1 MERVSNQKDKRSK
14 RQITLVIVIVLA
26 LAVATWYIFAPK
38 KEFETGDNTET
49 GIKHLIISQTDE
61 ANVGIEV
68 GQIAPNFVD
77 VNDNSFSLTGHRGN
91 VVVLDMMATW
101 CGPCITEMDH
111 LKELYANY
119 STQGVVIMSINVD
132 PTESDEMIRQFKSAY
147 GGDWIFASG
156 PEIGTTYQI
165 MYIPTMYI
173 IDKQGVIAYKS
184 VGVTD
189 YSILSSEINKL
200 L

>member
-1 MERVSNQKDKRSK
+1 MKKVSDQKDKIGK
-14 RQITLVIVIVLA
+14 RQIALVIVIVLA
-26 LAVATWYIFAPK
+26 LAVIATSISLLGS
-38 KEFETGDNTET
+38 ENVETSLR
-49 GIKHLIISQTDE
+49 HFIISQTGE
-61 ANVGIEV
+61 ANIGIEV
-68 GQIAPNFVD
+68 EQVAPNFVD

-111 LKELYANY
+111 LKELYTNY
-119 STQGVVIMSINVD
+119 SAQGVVIMSIDID
-132 PTESDEMIRQFKSAY
+132 PTESDEMIRQFKSEY

-156 PEIGTTYQI
+156 PEVGITYQI
-165 MYIPTMYI
+165 MYIPTIYI
-173 IDKQGVIAYKS
+173 IDKQGIIAYKN

-189 YSILSSEINKL
+189 YSTLLSEINKL

>member
-1 MERVSNQKDKRSK
+1 MARVSDQKDKIGK
-14 RQITLVIVIVLA
+14 KQIALVIVIVLT

-38 KEFETGDNTET
+38 KELETGNNAEA
-49 GIKHLIISQTDE
+49 GIRHLIISQTDE

-101 CGPCITEMDH
+101 CGPCIIEMDH
-111 LKELYANY
+111 LKELYTNY
-119 STQGVVIMSINVD
+119 SAQGVVIMSIDID
-132 PTESDEMIRQFKSAY
+132 PTESDEMIRQFKSTY

-156 PEIGTTYQI
+156 PEIGTTCQI
-165 MYIPTMYI
+165 THIPTMYI

-189 YSILSSEINKL
+189 YSILSSEISKL

>member
-1 MERVSNQKDKRSK
+1 MERVSDQKDKIGK
-14 RQITLVIVIVLA
+14 KQIALVIVIVLT

-38 KEFETGDNTET
+38 KELETGT
-49 GIKHLIISQTDE
+49 
-61 ANVGIEV
+61 EV

-77 VNDNSFSLTGHRGN
+77 VNNAEAGIRHLTISQTGEANDSFSLTGHRGN
-91 VVVLDMMATW
+91 VVVLDIMATW

-119 STQGVVIMSINVD
+119 STQGVVIMSIDID
-132 PTESDEMIRQFKSAY
+132 PTESDEMIRQFKSTY

-156 PEIGTTYQI
+156 PEVGITYQI
-165 MYIPTMYI
+165 MYIPTIYI
-173 IDKQGVIAYKS
+173 IDKQGIIAYKN

-189 YSILSSEINKL
+189 YFTLLSEINKL

>member
-1 MERVSNQKDKRSK
+1 MKKVSDQKDKIGK
-14 RQITLVIVIVLA
+14 RQIALVIVIVLA
-26 LAVATWYIFAPK
+26 LAVIATSISLLGS
-38 KEFETGDNTET
+38 ENVETSLR
-49 GIKHLIISQTDE
+49 HFIISQTGE
-61 ANVGIEV
+61 ANIGIEV
-68 GQIAPNFVD
+68 EQVAPNFVD
-77 VNDNSFSLTGHRGN
+77 VNDNSFSLTGHRDN

-119 STQGVVIMSINVD
+119 SAQGVVIMSIDID
-132 PTESDEMIRQFKSAY
+132 PTESDEMIRQFKSGY

-156 PEIGTTYQI
+156 PEVGISYQI
-165 MYIPTMYI
+165 MYIPTIYI
-173 IDKQGVIAYKS
+173 IDKQGIIAYKN

-189 YSILSSEINKL
+189 YSTLLSEINKL

>member
-1 MERVSNQKDKRSK
+1 MKKVSDQKDKIGK
-14 RQITLVIVIVLA
+14 RQIALVIVIVLA
-26 LAVATWYIFAPK
+26 LAVIATSISLLGS
-38 KEFETGDNTET
+38 ENVETSLR
-49 GIKHLIISQTDE
+49 HFIISQTGE
-61 ANVGIEV
+61 VNIGIEV
-68 GQIAPNFVD
+68 EQVAPNFVD

-111 LKELYANY
+111 LKELYTNY
-119 STQGVVIMSINVD
+119 SAQGVVIMSIDID
-132 PTESDEMIRQFKSAY
+132 PTESDEMIRQFKSEY

-156 PEIGTTYQI
+156 PEVGITYQI
-165 MYIPTMYI
+165 MYIPTIYI
-173 IDKQGVIAYKS
+173 IDKQGIIAYKN

-189 YSILSSEINKL
+189 YSTLLSEINKL